1 VNGLIG
7 KCLYSMKGKT
17 NIFELVTPAINRY
30 FIVFQYTIP
39 TNLIKLKTK
48 ALLGVTMLPEFFN
61 YGDCIEIQQ

>member
-1 VNGLIG
+1 MG
-7 KCLYSMKGKT
+7 KCLYSIKRKT
-17 NIFELVTPAINRY
+17 NIFELVTPEINRY

-61 YGDCIEIQQ
+61 YGDCIESQQ